1 VIERKVTIAAEREAE
16 KAFKKVETKA
26 AMGDHEKAQ
35 KSFDENR
42 ERLKAERIARE
53 AALKAMGK

>member
-1 VIERKVTIAAEREAE
+1 MRERKVTTAAEREAE
-16 KAFKKVETKA
+16 KAFKKVETKT
-26 AMGDHEKAQ
+26 AMRDHEKAQ

-53 AALKAMGK
+53 TVPKAKGK

>member
-1 VIERKVTIAAEREAE
+1 MKKRKVTTAAEREAE
-16 KAFKKVETKA
+16 KAFKKVDPKT

-42 ERLKAERIARE
+42 RRLKAERLARE
-53 AALKAMGK
+53 AGPKAKGK

>member
-1 VIERKVTIAAEREAE
+1 MMKRKVTTAAEREAE
-16 KAFKKVETKA
+16 KAFKKVDPKT

-42 ERLKAERIARE
+42 QRLKAERLARE
-53 AALKAMGK
+53 AKGK